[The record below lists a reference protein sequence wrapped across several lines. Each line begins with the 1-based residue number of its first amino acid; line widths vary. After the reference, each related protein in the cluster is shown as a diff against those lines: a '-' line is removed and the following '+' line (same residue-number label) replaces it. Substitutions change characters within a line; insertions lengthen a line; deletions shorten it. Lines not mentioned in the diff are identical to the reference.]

1 MYLLPFK
8 ELIIQIFLK
17 YIKNRNL
24 KEAIEELTEILAE
37 GKELLGY
44 SVDETSKKINSMIF
58 NTIQEA
64 KKRVKYNIKRKL
76 KIIKPI

>member
-17 YIKNRNL
+17 YIKNR
-24 KEAIEELTEILAE
+24 KSKRRAIEELTEILAE

-44 SVDETSKKINSMIF
+44 SVDENK
-58 NTIQEA
+58 QEN
-64 KKRVKYNIKRKL
+64 K
-76 KIIKPI
+76 